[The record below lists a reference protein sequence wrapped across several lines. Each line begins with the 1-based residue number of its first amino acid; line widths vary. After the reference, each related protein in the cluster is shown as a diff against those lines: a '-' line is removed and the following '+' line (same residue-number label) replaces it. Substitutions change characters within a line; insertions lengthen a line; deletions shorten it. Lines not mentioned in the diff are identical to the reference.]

1 MATAS
6 AAAGGTCASALAAR
20 TAAPETSASSA
31 AAPFPARWRL
41 RGLGLANLAALPTP
55 LGIGREPPLCVAL
68 LVFHRVSEL
77 LAAILTQ
84 DHFVF
89 EIHYYSVRKAGH
101 IGEPVALDGAT
112 S

>member
-6 AAAGGTCASALAAR
+6 AAAGGTCASAPAAW
-20 TAAPETSASSA
+20 TAAAPETSPSSA
-31 AAPFPARWRL
+31 AAFPARWCL
-41 RGLGLANLAALPTP
+41 RGLGLAYLAALATP

-77 LAAILTQ
+77 LATILTQ
-84 DHFVF
+84 DHLVL
-89 EIHYYSVRKAGH
+89 EIHYYSVREAGH

-112 S
+112 L